1 MQKANSDT
9 TCKILAGFMRQK
21 LKNMQIQVGSS
32 SLPIVSSMYFLYC
45 LIEFSFFFKFKEKV

>member
-21 LKNMQIQVGSS
+21 LKKHTNACWFIFSTLSIKHVFP
-32 SLPIVSSMYFLYC
+32 L
-45 LIEFSFFFKFKEKV
+45 LID